1 MSILK
6 KIKGAVTKK
15 GQPKAT
21 KAKTAVKSSKRGAR
35 ARVMLNDGSKRVAL
49 ADVVN
54 NMIAKT
60 GEDYKVAYMRSYM
73 RFRAGHTTLK
83 DILK

>member
-15 GQPKAT
+15 GQP

-73 RFRAGHTTLK
+73 RFRAGHTSLK

>member
-6 KIKGAVTKK
+6 KIKGAVAKK
-15 GQPKAT
+15 GQP

-73 RFRAGHTTLK
+73 RFRAGHTSLK

>member
-6 KIKGAVTKK
+6 KIEGAVTKK
-15 GQPKAT
+15 GQP

-73 RFRAGHTTLK
+73 RFRAGHTSLK

>member
-6 KIKGAVTKK
+6 KIKGAVSKTE
-15 GQPKAT
+15 QP

-73 RFRAGHTTLK
+73 RFRAGHTSLK